1 MNAIDIES
9 ARMTIKWCNKEDKKD
24 PNWRYWLS
32 AYAGADEYLLIVK
45 DGRIIGSIPGGYSR
59 SIPLNEL
66 YNCTM
71 EEWIEALNFVIK
83 EKVKG
88 EYQLLEA
95 DGSGTYFYLTNDEDK
110 KYIYVKEYD
119 VPSVYG
125 GMHHNME
132 IK

>member
-1 MNAIDIES
+1 MDKTILEAARNAIFW
-9 ARMTIKWCNKEDKKD
+9 RKLEDEKD
-24 PNWRYWLS
+24 PDGRYWLS

-59 SIPLNEL
+59 SIPLNEP

-71 EEWIEALNFVIK
+71 EEWIEALNFAIQ

-95 DGSGTYFYLTNDEDK
+95 DGSGTYFYLTYDEDK
-110 KYIYVKEYD
+110 KYINVKEYD

-125 GMHHNME
+125 CMHHNME

>member
-1 MNAIDIES
+1 MDKTILEAARNAIFW
-9 ARMTIKWCNKEDKKD
+9 RQLEDEKD
-24 PNWRYWLS
+24 PDGRYWLS

-59 SIPLNEL
+59 SIPLNEP

-71 EEWIEALNFVIK
+71 EEWIEALNFAIQ

-95 DGSGTYFYLTNDEDK
+95 DGSGTYFYLTYDEDK
-110 KYIYVKEYD
+110 KYINVKEYD

-125 GMHHNME
+125 CMHHNME

>member
-9 ARMTIKWCNKEDKKD
+9 ARMTIKWCNKEDEKA
-24 PNWRYWLS
+24 PNGRYWLS

-45 DGRIIGSIPGGYSR
+45 DGRIIGSIPGCYSR
-59 SIPLNEL
+59 SIPLNEP

-110 KYIYVKEYD
+110 K
-119 VPSVYG
+119 
-125 GMHHNME
+125 
-132 IK
+132 